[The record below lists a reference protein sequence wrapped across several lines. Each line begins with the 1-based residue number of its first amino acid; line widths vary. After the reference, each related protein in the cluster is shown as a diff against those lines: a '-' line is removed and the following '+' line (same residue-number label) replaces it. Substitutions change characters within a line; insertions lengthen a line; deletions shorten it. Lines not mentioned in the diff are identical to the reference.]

1 MMTVTLF
8 LAMVVIVVV
17 PVAVF
22 VVVRA
27 TLRLPGQLAIQVGR
41 NQRFDQLVRRPGH
54 HVDALLSKERQRSL
68 ADAPSDDNLNP
79 KAVQPPRKRAR
90 LMFGRRQRFGTQNG
104 FGVGVHFHN
113 DEFAAAAEVAI
124 KTSVFNRNGNSH
136 SFVCFV
142 IFR

>member
-1 MMTVTLF
+1 MMAIL

-27 TLRLPGQLAIQVGR
+27 TFWLPGQLPVQVSR
-41 NQRFDQLVRRPGH
+41 DQRFGRLISKPRHD
-54 HVDALLSKERQRSL
+54 VDALLSKECQRSL
-68 ADAPSDDNLNP
+68 ADTSRDDKLNP
-79 KAVQPPRKRAR
+79 EAVQPPRKRAR
-90 LMFGRRQRFGTQNG
+90 LVFGGRQRFGMQNG
-104 FGVGVHFHN
+104 FGVRIHF
-113 DEFAAAAEVAI
+113 DDGKFSAAAEVGI
-124 KTSVFNRNGNSH
+124 ETTVFNRNGNFH